1 MKKALIFALLMVSSV
16 APAKTVTDILQRTV
30 EVPDNPQRIVVGEGR
45 MIYTLALVEEGNP
58 VKRVVGWPG
67 DLQRLDSQT
76 WERYS
81 TAFPEIK
88 KIPIIGKANYAQISV
103 EKVIALRPDLVI
115 LPVYAKQ
122 ASNHDSF
129 QQQLTEAGIPVI
141 YIDTRVDQLKN
152 TVPSLKILG
161 EVLNDQAKAQRFIA
175 FYQQHMNLI
184 RDRLQQAKPH
194 RPSVMLQL
202 HIGRREVC
210 CTTVGHGNLADLL
223 AFAGGDN
230 IAAGRFAS
238 VFGQISPE
246 AVIAANPQVLIVTGM
261 AGPEQSGQLQLG
273 PQVNA
278 QQAQQS
284 FAQALQRETM
294 LSSLPAI
301 RNGKALAVW
310 HNFYMSPWHL
320 LDVEIFAKA
329 FHPQLFSDL
338 EPAKTLQQMNQEF
351 LPVPETGTYWT
362 GMATSHQEQ
371 PPGRQ

>member
-1 MKKALIFALLMVSSV
+1 MKKSLIFALLLASSV
-16 APAKTVTDILQRTV
+16 VQAKTVTDILQRHV
-30 EVPDNPQRIVVGEGR
+30 AIPDNPQRIVVGEGR

-67 DLQRLDSQT
+67 DLQRLDRQT
-76 WERYS
+76 WDRYT
-81 TAFPEIK
+81 TAFPAIK
-88 KIPIIGKANYAQISV
+88 TIPVIGNANYSQISV
-103 EKVIALRPDLVI
+103 EKIIALRPDLVI

-129 QQQLTEAGIPVI
+129 QQQLTDAGIPVI
-141 YIDTRVDQLKN
+141 YIDTRVEQLKN

-161 EVLNDQAKAQRFIA
+161 EALNDQAKAQRFIA

-184 RDRLQQAKPH
+184 RDRLQQAKPV

-210 CTTVGHGNLADLL
+210 CTTVGHGNMADLL

-230 IAAGRFAS
+230 IAAGRFSS

-246 AVIAANPQVLIVTGM
+246 SVIAANPQVYVVTGM
-261 AGPEQSGQLQLG
+261 GGAEQSGQLQLG
-273 PQVNA
+273 PQVNPM
-278 QQAQQS
+278 QAQQS
-284 FAQALQRETM
+284 FAQALQRETL

-301 RNGKALAVW
+301 RNGRAIAVW

-329 FHPQLFSDL
+329 FHPELFSDL
-338 EPAKTLQQMNQEF
+338 DPQKTLEEMNREF
-351 LPVPETGTYWT
+351 LPIPEKGTYWT
-362 GMATSHQEQ
+362 NLNNGK
-371 PPGRQ
+371 

>member
-1 MKKALIFALLMVSSV
+1 MKKILIFALLLASSV
-16 APAKTVTDILQRTV
+16 VQGKTVTDILQRTV
-30 EVPDNPQRIVVGEGR
+30 EIPDNPQRIVVGEGR

-67 DLQRLDSQT
+67 DLQRLDRQS
-76 WERYS
+76 WDRYS
-81 TAFPEIK
+81 AAFPQIK
-88 KIPIIGKANYAQISV
+88 TIPVIGTGNYAQISV

-129 QQQLTEAGIPVI
+129 QQQLTDAGIPVI
-141 YIDTRVDQLKN
+141 YIDTRVEQLKN
-152 TVPSLKILG
+152 TVPSLQILG
-161 EVLNDQAKAQRFIA
+161 AALNDQAKAQRFIA

-184 RDRLQQAKPH
+184 RDRLQQAKPA

-210 CTTVGHGNLADLL
+210 CTTVGHGNMADLL

-246 AVIAANPQVLIVTGM
+246 AVIAADPQVYIVTGM
-261 AGPEQSGQLQLG
+261 AGPQQTEQLQLG
-273 PQVNA
+273 PQVSA
-278 QQAQQS
+278 AQAQHS
-284 FAQALQRETM
+284 FAQALQRET
-294 LSSLPAI
+294 LLATLPAI
-301 RNGKALAVW
+301 RNGKVLGVW

-329 FHPQLFSDL
+329 FHPELFNDVD
-338 EPAKTLQQMNQEF
+338 PRKTLEQMNREF
-351 LPVPETGTYWT
+351 LTIPETGTYWT
-362 GMATSHQEQ
+362 GLNSA
-371 PPGRQ
+371 R

>member
-1 MKKALIFALLMVSSV
+1 MKKTLLLLLLLASSLV
-16 APAKTVTDILQRTV
+16 QAKTLTDILQRKV
-30 EVPDNPQRIVVGEGR
+30 EIPDNPQRIVVGEGR

-67 DLQRLDSQT
+67 DLQRLDRQT
-76 WERYS
+76 WDRYS
-81 TAFPEIK
+81 AAFPEMK
-88 KIPIIGKANYAQISV
+88 KIPIVGNANYAQISV

-122 ASNHDSF
+122 ESNHDSF
-129 QQQLTEAGIPVI
+129 QRQLTEAGIPVI

-161 EVLNDQAKAQRFIA
+161 EALNDQGKAQRFIT

-184 RDRLQQAKPH
+184 RDRLQQANPP

-202 HIGRREVC
+202 HIGRREEC

-223 AFAGGDN
+223 NFAGGNN
-230 IAAGRFAS
+230 IASGRFGS
-238 VFGQISPE
+238 VFGQLSPE
-246 AVIAANPQVLIVTGM
+246 AVIVANPDMFLATGM
-261 AGPEQSGQLQLG
+261 AGPGQEQQLQLG
-273 PQVNA
+273 PKIGA

-284 FAQALQRETM
+284 FAQALKRETL
-294 LSSLPAI
+294 LSQLPAI

-338 EPAKTLQQMNQEF
+338 DPEKTLDEMNRQF
-351 LPVPETGTYWT
+351 LPVAETGTYWT
-362 GMATSHQEQ
+362 K
-371 PPGRQ
+371 P